1 MKRDTRNRS
10 PTARGHCRGPPTA
23 VQDGAASHRPYLLY
37 NRRIFPALDRAAGVV
52 AHVTLLRRCGPD
64 LLFLVEENQ

>member
-37 NRRIFPALDRAAGVV
+37 NRRIFPALDRASGGAR
-52 AHVTLLRRCGPD
+52 VTLLRRYGPD
-64 LLFLVEENQ
+64 LLFLVEENP